1 MKGNKRITSA
11 IFAMALGTVMAAPGA
26 TQAVAAEGA
35 GKSAGDF
42 MVRLRGIGVI
52 PRDSGSANILPGH
65 DTLSN
70 EYVPEVDFTYFITDN
85 VAMELIAATT
95 QHDVK
100 WDTGAGV
107 VDLGKVNLLPPT
119 LTLQYHF
126 MPKETIS
133 PYVGAGLNYTFFY
146 NENSPAGINVRYK
159 DHIGY
164 ALQAGVD
171 YQLSENWYANLDVK
185 KIFLKTTVNVD
196 PIGVVADVNIDPWI
210 IGLGV
215 GYKF

>member
-1 MKGNKRITSA
+1 MKGNKSVATVIA
-11 IFAMALGTVMAAPGA
+11 ALALGAVFAAPLA
-26 TQAVAAEGA
+26 STAAAEGT

-42 MVRLRGIGVI
+42 MVRARGIAVI
-52 PRDSGSANILPGH
+52 PRDNGSANIIPGH

-70 EYVPEVDFTYFITDN
+70 EYVPEVDFSYFVTDN
-85 VAMELIAATT
+85 VALELIAATT
-95 QHDVK
+95 QHDVA

-126 MPKETIS
+126 MPKEKLS

-146 NENSPAGINVRYK
+146 NEDSPAGLNVRYK

-171 YQLSENWYANLDVK
+171 YQLADNWYANLDVK
-185 KIFLKTTVNVD
+185 KIFLKTTVDVD
-196 PIGVVADVNIDPWI
+196 PLGVRANVNIDPWI
-210 IGLGV
+210 IGIGV